1 MSEFKP
7 QNRIVVGDDIQHL
20 LINKL
25 ENKKTAYLKNNPI
38 TIARERLKIALY
50 FFIVF
55 FVIFS
60 VRNTFISVFP
70 GDVIS
75 EPQHSLALSVKK
87 PLPDIYDRTGKNLL
101 VTTFKTTR
109 AAVVKRSSFNEFDIH
124 KAADQL
130 SPYLNEDPQE
140 LLERLSS
147 GKYVEIANDISEKQ
161 QYDILNSGVA
171 EVEFHKVWR
180 RVYPSK
186 TLAAHILGY
195 SNRDFDQ
202 KSSSGF
208 ERWLYKNQIK
218 NDQINLTINLNAQN
232 HLENILE
239 SAIEEYDAEASF
251 GVILNANN
259 GEIIALASLPNFD
272 PNTVN
277 QYSQS
282 KTANQRFNRA
292 LQGSYEL
299 GSVMKIF
306 TLAMA
311 LEEEKINLSDEFD
324 VWKCM
329 NKGRKKCLS
338 DYRKSKAQFLN
349 AAQCLINSSNIC
361 MAQISHLVGLETQ
374 KRFLSETGLLDEQ
387 FIELYEMGKPSLP
400 ERWNE
405 LTMEQISFGQG
416 LGVVPLSFVSAV
428 AAIVNGGYL
437 IEPTLYLRDK
447 NYKTNAKLISSEVSN
462 SMRFVMREVVKN
474 GSGKKADVD
483 GYNVIGKTGTADKPC
498 LTGGYCGRMTSFVG
512 AFPGNN
518 PEYIILVS
526 LDNPKGEKG
535 IRGSSAYWNAAPVA
549 GEIIKLVAP
558 QLNIPIQNSFNAF
571 QEHVRA
577 DIQ

>member
-1 MSEFKP
+1 MTEFKP

-20 LINKL
+20 LINNL
-25 ENKKTAYLKNNPI
+25 ENKKTAYLENNPI

-109 AAVVKRSSFNEFDIH
+109 AAVVKRSSFNDFDIY

-324 VWKCM
+324 VWKCI
-329 NKGRKKCLS
+329 NKARKKCLS
-338 DYRKSKAQFLN
+338 DYRKSKVQFLN

-361 MAQISHLVGLETQ
+361 MAQISHLVGLESQ

-387 FIELYEMGKPSLP
+387 FIELYEMGKPILP
-400 ERWNE
+400 EKWNE
-405 LTMEQISFGQG
+405 LSMEQISFGQG
-416 LGVVPLSFVSAV
+416 LGVVPLSFASAV
-428 AAIVNGGYL
+428 AAVVNGGYL
-437 IEPTLYLRDK
+437 IEPTLYPRDK
-447 NYKTNAKLISSEVSN
+447 SYKTNAKLITSDVSE
-462 SMRFVMREVVKN
+462 SMRYVMREVVKN

-498 LTGGYCGRMTSFVG
+498 ITGGYCGRMTSFVG
-512 AFPGNN
+512 AFPGND
-518 PEYIILVS
+518 PEYVVLVS
-526 LDNPKGEKG
+526 LDNPKGKKDV
-535 IRGSSAYWNAAPVA
+535 RGSSAYWNAAPAA
-549 GEIIKLVAP
+549 GEIIKLIAP
-558 QLNIPIQNSFNAF
+558 QLNIPIQNNFSIF
-571 QEHVRA
+571 QEHARA
-577 DIQ
+577 DN

>member
-1 MSEFKP
+1 MTEFKP

-20 LINKL
+20 LINNL

-87 PLPDIYDRTGKNLL
+87 PLPDIYDRSGKNLL

-251 GVILNANN
+251 G
-259 GEIIALASLPNFD
+259 AL
-272 PNTVN
+272 
-277 QYSQS
+277 
-282 KTANQRFNRA
+282 
-292 LQGSYEL
+292 
-299 GSVMKIF
+299 M
-306 TLAMA
+306 
-311 LEEEKINLSDEFD
+311 
-324 VWKCM
+324 
-329 NKGRKKCLS
+329 
-338 DYRKSKAQFLN
+338 
-349 AAQCLINSSNIC
+349 LI
-361 MAQISHLVGLETQ
+361 MV
-374 KRFLSETGLLDEQ
+374 
-387 FIELYEMGKPSLP
+387 
-400 ERWNE
+400 
-405 LTMEQISFGQG
+405 
-416 LGVVPLSFVSAV
+416 
-428 AAIVNGGYL
+428 
-437 IEPTLYLRDK
+437 
-447 NYKTNAKLISSEVSN
+447 KL
-462 SMRFVMREVVKN
+462 
-474 GSGKKADVD
+474 
-483 GYNVIGKTGTADKPC
+483 
-498 LTGGYCGRMTSFVG
+498 
-512 AFPGNN
+512 
-518 PEYIILVS
+518 
-526 LDNPKGEKG
+526 
-535 IRGSSAYWNAAPVA
+535 
-549 GEIIKLVAP
+549 
-558 QLNIPIQNSFNAF
+558 
-571 QEHVRA
+571 
-577 DIQ
+577 

>member
-20 LINKL
+20 LINNL
-25 ENKKTAYLKNNPI
+25 ENKKTSYLENNPI
-38 TIARERLKIALY
+38 TIARERLKIALC

-55 FVIFS
+55 FFIFS
-60 VRNTFISVFP
+60 VRNAFLSVFP

-124 KAADQL
+124 KAANQL

-208 ERWLYKNQIK
+208 ERWLYKNQIQ
-218 NDQINLTINLNAQN
+218 NDQINLTINLNVQN

-239 SAIEEYDAEASF
+239 DAIIKYDAEASF
-251 GVILNANN
+251 GIILNVNN

-277 QYSQS
+277 KFPSL
-282 KTANQRFNRA
+282 KTADQRFNRA

-311 LEEEKINLSDEFD
+311 LEEEKVNLLDEFD
-324 VWKCM
+324 VWKCI
-329 NKGRKKCLS
+329 NNGRKKCLS
-338 DYRKSKAQFLN
+338 DYRKSKVQFLN

-387 FIELYEMGKPSLP
+387 FIELYEMGKPILP
-400 ERWNE
+400 DRWNK

-416 LGVVPLSFVSAV
+416 LGVVPLSFVSAA
-428 AAIVNGGYL
+428 AAIINGGYL

-447 NYKTNAKLISSEVSN
+447 NYGTNAKLISSDVSRT
-462 SMRFVMREVVKN
+462 MRYVMRDVVKN
-474 GSGKKADVD
+474 GSGKKADID
-483 GYNVIGKTGTADKPC
+483 GYNVIGKTGTADKHC
-498 LTGGYCGRMTSFVG
+498 ETGGYCGRMTSFVG

-518 PEYIILVS
+518 PEYIILVT
-526 LDNPKGEKG
+526 LDNPKGK
-535 IRGSSAYWNAAPVA
+535 RSSAYWNAAPVA
-549 GEIIKLVAP
+549 GEVIKLVAP
-558 QLNIPIQNSFNAF
+558 ILNIPTQNSFDAF

>member
-1 MSEFKP
+1 MLSF
-7 QNRIVVGDDIQHL
+7 L
-20 LINKL
+20 LEIH
-25 ENKKTAYLKNNPI
+25 
-38 TIARERLKIALY
+38 
-50 FFIVF
+50 
-55 FVIFS
+55 
-60 VRNTFISVFP
+60 FISVFP

-218 NDQINLTINLNAQN
+218 NDQINLTINLNVRI
-232 HLENILE
+232 ILK
-239 SAIEEYDAEASF
+239 IFLKVQFEEYDAEASF

-311 LEEEKINLSDEFD
+311 LEEEK
-324 VWKCM
+324 
-329 NKGRKKCLS
+329 NK
-338 DYRKSKAQFLN
+338 
-349 AAQCLINSSNIC
+349 
-361 MAQISHLVGLETQ
+361 
-374 KRFLSETGLLDEQ
+374 
-387 FIELYEMGKPSLP
+387 
-400 ERWNE
+400 
-405 LTMEQISFGQG
+405 SF
-416 LGVVPLSFVSAV
+416 
-428 AAIVNGGYL
+428 
-437 IEPTLYLRDK
+437 R
-447 NYKTNAKLISSEVSN
+447 
-462 SMRFVMREVVKN
+462 
-474 GSGKKADVD
+474 
-483 GYNVIGKTGTADKPC
+483 
-498 LTGGYCGRMTSFVG
+498 
-512 AFPGNN
+512 
-518 PEYIILVS
+518 
-526 LDNPKGEKG
+526 
-535 IRGSSAYWNAAPVA
+535 
-549 GEIIKLVAP
+549 
-558 QLNIPIQNSFNAF
+558 
-571 QEHVRA
+571 
-577 DIQ
+577 